1 MSKRTG
7 IEKAVEK
14 AGGAA
19 RLAERI
25 GVARQAVYQWIA
37 AGEVPA
43 GNVINVYDETGVP
56 VWELNP
62 TIYPKRVIAG

>member
-1 MSKRTG
+1 MNKTTG
-7 IEKAVEK
+7 IEKAVQK

-19 RLAERI
+19 NLAEQV

-37 AGEVPA
+37 AGVVPA
-43 GNVINVYDETGVP
+43 GNVIAVHDATAVP

-62 TIYPKRVIAG
+62 VIYPRRVVG